1 LLFLLDAI
9 SAEDALRGFS
19 GGLTVRILK
28 QHQVLTLI
36 AVVAVS
42 AALVGCGGKSVSRIS
57 TDSVTDL
64 SGYWNDTDSRLV
76 ADEMIEDCL
85 TGPWKQN
92 YRVKGVKP
100 SVIVGSMRN
109 KSSEHIAV
117 GTFIGDIERAYVN
130 SGEVNVVA
138 SAEEREQVRDEREDQ
153 QQFSSEESAKRWGRE
168 QGADFMLTGVINTI
182 ADREKGESVMFY
194 QVDMTLI
201 DLETNSKSWIGQKKI
216 KKYIGRGKYK
226 P

>member
-1 LLFLLDAI
+1 MQNPRTFGIVLGLL
-9 SAEDALRGFS
+9 
-19 GGLTVRILK
+19 GLMVTGI
-28 QHQVLTLI
+28 
-36 AVVAVS
+36 
-42 AALVGCGGKSVSRIS
+42 GCGGKTVSRIA

-76 ADEMIEDCL
+76 AEEMIEDCL
-85 TGPWKQN
+85 TSSWKQPWA
-92 YRVKGVKP
+92 VKQQKP
-100 SVIVGSMRN
+100 TVIVGSMRN

-117 GTFIGDIERAYVN
+117 GTFIGDIERAFVN
-130 SGEVNVVA
+130 SGMVTVVA

-153 QQFSSEESAKRWGRE
+153 QQYSSEETAKNWGRE

-182 ADREKGESVMFY
+182 SDHEDGETVIFY

>member
-1 LLFLLDAI
+1 VRTPMKSRSLGF
-9 SAEDALRGFS
+9 AL
-19 GGLTVRILK
+19 GLG
-28 QHQVLTLI
+28 
-36 AVVAVS
+36 
-42 AALVGCGGKSVSRIS
+42 ALMLVGIGCGGKTVSRIS

-85 TGPWKQN
+85 TSPWKHAWS
-92 YRVKGVKP
+92 VKQQKP

-117 GTFIGDIERAYVN
+117 GTFIGDIERAFVN
-130 SGEVNVVA
+130 SGTVRVVA

-153 QQFSSEESAKRWGRE
+153 QQFSSEETAKNWGRE

-182 ADREKGESVMFY
+182 TDHEDGETVVFY

>member
-1 LLFLLDAI
+1 M
-9 SAEDALRGFS
+9 RGS
-19 GGLTVRILK
+19 NWTRV
-28 QHQVLTLI
+28 
-36 AVVAVS
+36 
-42 AALVGCGGKSVSRIS
+42 AALPGVLVALGLFVVGGFLGGCGGKTVQRID

-64 SGYWNDTDSRLV
+64 SGRWNDTDSRLV
-76 ADEMIEDCL
+76 ANEMIEDCL
-85 TGPWKQN
+85 TARWKNSFTANQE
-92 YRVKGVKP
+92 KP
-100 SVIVGSMRN
+100 AVIVGSMRN

-117 GTFIGDIERAYVN
+117 GTFIGDIERAFVN
-130 SGEVNVVA
+130 SGEVGVVA

-153 QQFSSEESAKRWGRE
+153 QQFSTEESAARWGRE

-182 ADREKGESVMFY
+182 ADREEGEQVMFY

-201 DLETNSKSWIGQKKI
+201 NLETNEKSWIGQKKI

>member
-1 LLFLLDAI
+1 MNQKTIGIILGLV
-9 SAEDALRGFS
+9 ALM
-19 GGLTVRILK
+19 
-28 QHQVLTLI
+28 
-36 AVVAVS
+36 
-42 AALVGCGGKSVSRIS
+42 AAGAGCGGKSVSRIS

-85 TGPWKQN
+85 TSAWKMSWT
-92 YRVKGVKP
+92 VKEKKP

-117 GTFIGDIERAYVN
+117 GTFIGDIERAFVN
-130 SGEVNVVA
+130 SREVTVVA

-153 QQFSSEESAKRWGRE
+153 QQFSSEETAKRWGRE
-168 QGADFMLTGVINTI
+168 LGADYMLTGVINTI
-182 ADREKGESVMFY
+182 EDREDGEVVVFY

-201 DLETNSKSWIGQKKI
+201 DLENNSKSWIGQKKI